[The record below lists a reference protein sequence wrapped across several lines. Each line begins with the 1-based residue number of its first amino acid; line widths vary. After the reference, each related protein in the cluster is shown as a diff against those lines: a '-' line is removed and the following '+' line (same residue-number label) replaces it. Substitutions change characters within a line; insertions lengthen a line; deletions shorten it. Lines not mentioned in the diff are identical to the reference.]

1 GGEKTEPSPVLFPTS
16 ISPSRPCHFSSLS
29 KQEQFPGGKDE
40 QQQHKQNKQKQQ
52 QQQQQQYATKGGER
66 AGMVRCRSVEEEES
80 VMTVARIQ
88 TKIDVEEDE
97 IDEEEKTNVWSC
109 GEDKVPSPR
118 IMEAIVDK
126 GNFFIPPGIALNAL
140 TVTLPEETVDVVA
153 SRAGGRSTGARRR
166 GSVPSS
172 TWPLNPSKISAS
184 TPALAGGSQLEG
196 KRWGSGTSFSAAQA
210 GAVYQRQ
217 DIPPLLSVSPL
228 RRKSSAVPSTSAK
241 TPAAQ
246 PGLDTTSGKAEQGN
260 ALDNTTTAAAAARR
274 NSIGMAEGINR
285 SASKAALSTALETH
299 EGEITAV
306 ATVAAASLQQQTQKQ
321 KQELR
326 QLHERK
332 HQRGQGHQLLQM
344 PLSSLLSSPAL
355 LCRTHSTHQT

>member
-1 GGEKTEPSPVLFPTS
+1 
-16 ISPSRPCHFSSLS
+16 
-29 KQEQFPGGKDE
+29 
-40 QQQHKQNKQKQQ
+40 
-52 QQQQQQYATKGGER
+52 
-66 AGMVRCRSVEEEES
+66 M
-80 VMTVARIQ
+80 
-88 TKIDVEEDE
+88 
-97 IDEEEKTNVWSC
+97 
-109 GEDKVPSPR
+109 
-118 IMEAIVDK
+118 
-126 GNFFIPPGIALNAL
+126 
-140 TVTLPEETVDVVA
+140 
-153 SRAGGRSTGARRR
+153 
-166 GSVPSS
+166 PSS

-306 ATVAAASLQQQTQKQ
+306 AAVTAASLQQQTQKQ

-355 LCRTHSTHQT
+355 LCRTHSTHQTRGGEPTGNADGDSAGGCDVFGRGGGGGERGVGGNYRSVCSCPTIGVTDTSPLFSRHELTDRSALERSQRLVSWFLHRRFKNVRAHTVTLVPFRKFA